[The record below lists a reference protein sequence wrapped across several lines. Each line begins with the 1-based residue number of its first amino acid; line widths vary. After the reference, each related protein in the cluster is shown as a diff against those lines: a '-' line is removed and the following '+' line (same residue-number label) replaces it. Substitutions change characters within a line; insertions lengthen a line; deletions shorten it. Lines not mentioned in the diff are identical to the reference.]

1 MSLLA
6 VLGRPGAET
15 ALYSRLLSAR
25 LRCEVLSV
33 PKAAAMEAAAGT
45 HLGSKLREA
54 AAAIESGAAAGS
66 LLPSNLV
73 APIVSERLRRAL
85 LVPARRPNQV
95 NLVLSGFPRTPDQVQ
110 MLQMAGASAGV
121 PAVPKVIHLV
131 LGRDEAERRLA
142 IRRVCASCGEA
153 MYPMPA
159 KDQQQAKAAAASLP
173 GGAEAS
179 AAAGAASANL
189 HTHLVEHAS
198 ECDHPRPVRAAA
210 DTPDLVARRL
220 DAFDQFSLPLLES
233 MRARG
238 AEVVEVPV
246 LESAEET
253 WRSVELAVGL
263 EPLDGPEGAAAAAGA
278 AVAAACGG

>member
-54 AAAIESGAAAGS
+54 AAAAGS

-121 PAVPKVIHLV
+121 PAVP
-131 LGRDEAERRLA
+131 
-142 IRRVCASCGEA
+142 
-153 MYPMPA
+153 
-159 KDQQQAKAAAASLP
+159 
-173 GGAEAS
+173 
-179 AAAGAASANL
+179 
-189 HTHLVEHAS
+189 
-198 ECDHPRPVRAAA
+198 
-210 DTPDLVARRL
+210 
-220 DAFDQFSLPLLES
+220 
-233 MRARG
+233 
-238 AEVVEVPV
+238 
-246 LESAEET
+246 
-253 WRSVELAVGL
+253 
-263 EPLDGPEGAAAAAGA
+263 
-278 AVAAACGG
+278 